1 MLIWINH
8 TENYPPCSA
17 QPPGKDLNYTNIVTS
32 FLKNDDKILILKRSD
47 KVKSM
52 RNLWAGIS
60 GIIEKDD
67 LSPLSRA
74 EIEIFEETGIKQ
86 EQINLLKESQ
96 QMKII
101 SPQYKNHKWNIFPF
115 LFKVENPE
123 IKLNW
128 ENSEFEWINPSNI
141 VNYKTVPSL
150 DKILFNLL

>member
-1 MLIWINH
+1 M
-8 TENYPPCSA
+8 
-17 QPPGKDLNYTNIVTS
+17 PGKDLNYTNIVTS
-32 FLKNDDKILILKRSD
+32 FLKNDDQILILKRSD

-52 RNLWAGIS
+52 KSLWAGIS

-96 QMKII
+96 QMKIV
-101 SPQYKNHKWNIFPF
+101 SVQYKNHEWNIFPF

-128 ENSEFEWINPSNI
+128 ENSEFEWVKPSNI